1 MPSYTAPL
9 SLQDPWVRLAL
20 FMAVEQE
27 DGDNERLRDNEYLDV
42 TPGIQ
47 SNEAI
52 VRARDN
58 VFDSQGSSGEP
69 RMGDISAQH
78 DLYKCLSGVRGK
90 GYGHVTVRV
99 SIYG

>member
-1 MPSYTAPL
+1 MPINNSASFGL
-9 SLQDPWVRLAL
+9 
-20 FMAVEQE
+20 
-27 DGDNERLRDNEYLDV
+27 LRDNEYSLDV
-42 TPGIQ
+42 MTGVQ

-52 VRARDN
+52 VRAHDN

-69 RMGDISAQH
+69 RMGDITAQH

>member
-9 SLQDPWVRLAL
+9 SPQAPWVRLAL

-27 DGDNERLRDNEYLDV
+27 DGDKERLRDNEYLDV
-42 TPGIQ
+42 TLGIQ
-47 SNEAI
+47 SNETI
-52 VRARDN
+52 VRAHDN
-58 VFDSQGSSGEP
+58 VFNNQGSSGEP
-69 RMGDISAQH
+69 RMGDITPRH

>member
-1 MPSYTAPL
+1 MPI
-9 SLQDPWVRLAL
+9 
-20 FMAVEQE
+20 
-27 DGDNERLRDNEYLDV
+27 ERLRDNEYLDV

-69 RMGDISAQH
+69 RMGDITA
-78 DLYKCLSGVRGK
+78 LSGVRGK
-90 GYGHVTVRV
+90 GYGHVTVWGLYMAEIPPI
-99 SIYG
+99 SGISSYFYSFQLWYALNIFAMLTLSL